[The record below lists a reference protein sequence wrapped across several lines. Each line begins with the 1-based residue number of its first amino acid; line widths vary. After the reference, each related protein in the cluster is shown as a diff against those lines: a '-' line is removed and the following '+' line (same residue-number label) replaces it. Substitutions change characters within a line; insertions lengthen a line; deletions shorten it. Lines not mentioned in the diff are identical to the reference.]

1 MINILFNTFFLSLC
15 SYFGHTGVPNMVWTS
30 PKTQN
35 MGEILRGDTAVA
47 IFRFR
52 NMGAEPIVI
61 DNVRTS
67 CGCTASEWDETPVI
81 QGAEGRIKVVFDAVK
96 LGFFQKK
103 MTVWLRNQRKPE
115 TLTIEGEVVKK

>member
-1 MINILFNTFFLSLC
+1 
-15 SYFGHTGVPNMVWTS
+15 
-30 PKTQN
+30 

-52 NMGAEPIVI
+52 NMGTEPIVI